1 MMVIVEKAKPN
12 RRGER
17 GWKIRWK
24 VDGREGSKT
33 LRGVTKSQAESYA
46 AKLRLELLE
55 MPGVEKPPVSLRHCV
70 ERWRQQKWDGW
81 EPATRESVTYAI
93 QRIPA
98 WLMRKDASKITTADV
113 KAALAEVAS
122 KVGMDAVK
130 KTKQAIAG
138 GLTWAVDDNRIKSN
152 PAAGKV
158 VPNRAKGTSKAARKT
173 AAARERGQTV
183 DLDEA
188 LTRREVL
195 SIISHTSP
203 HWQPLGIVLLETG
216 IRIGEAAALQ
226 VRHVNLDERTLVVEV
241 SKDTAA
247 TRFTD
252 DGAYGQD
259 KATKAWRSDRTIKLS
274 WLAVAVLRCLVEGKG
289 PEEYVFVGPRGGRL
303 EPDRYREREW
313 RPAAK
318 AAGFDGYTPHD
329 IRHHVAS
336 VLLSNGVTP
345 RTVAKHMGHSL
356 QVLMSTYAKY
366 FEQDDTRL
374 RDALDRAASS

>member
-1 MMVIVEKAKPN
+1 MVIVEKAKPN
-12 RRGER
+12 RWGEK
-17 GWKIRWK
+17 GWKVRWK
-24 VDGREGSKT
+24 IEGREGSKT
-33 LRGVTKSQAESYA
+33 LRGVTKPQAEAYA

-55 MPGVEKPPVSLRHCV
+55 IPGVQKAPVSLQYCV
-70 ERWRQQKWDGW
+70 ERWRKQKWGGW

-98 WLMRKDASKITTADV
+98 WLMRKDISKITTADV
-113 KAALAEVAS
+113 KTALAEVAS

-130 KTKQAIAG
+130 KTRQAIAG

-152 PAAGKV
+152 PAVGKV
-158 VPNRAKGTSKAARKT
+158 LPNKAKGSSKAARKK

-188 LTRREVL
+188 LQRHEVL
-195 SIISHTSP
+195 SIISHTSR

-226 VRHVNLDERTLVVEV
+226 VRHVNLNRRTLVVEA

-247 TRFTD
+247 ARFTD
-252 DGAYGQD
+252 NGGYGQD

-274 WLAVAVLRCLVEGKG
+274 WLAVAVLRPLVEGKG
-289 PEEYVFVGPRGGRL
+289 SEVYVFVGPRGGRL

-318 AAGFDGYTPHD
+318 AAGFEGYTPHD

-356 QVLMSTYAKY
+356 QTLMKIYAKY
-366 FEQDDTRL
+366 FEQDDDRL
-374 RDALDRAASS
+374 KDALDRAASS